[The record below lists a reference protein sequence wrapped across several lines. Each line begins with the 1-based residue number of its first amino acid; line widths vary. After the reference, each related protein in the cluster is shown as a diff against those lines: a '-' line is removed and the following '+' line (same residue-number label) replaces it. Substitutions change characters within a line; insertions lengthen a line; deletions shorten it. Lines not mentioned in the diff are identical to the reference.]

1 MDQKKT
7 VISAPHTSYLILSMP
22 VPLRS
27 CYSTFNLYLFKQIF
41 LNHTVLFVCKKI
53 LHKNCLVVFLSCIPA
68 CLTPVSVFTYSRFC
82 VHLFFMG
89 RPRTPPPSFQVFSQT
104 ILDYTHT
111 LLFFVFYFHYLR
123 PCLWSLFCTWAVLS
137 LTATEPFHIWIPKKH
152 TNFKHKL
159 T

>member
-53 LHKNCLVVFLSCIPA
+53 LHKNCLIGFPSFIPA
-68 CLTPVSVFTYSRFC
+68 CRTPVSVFTYSRFC
-82 VHLFFMG
+82 VHLFFKG
-89 RPRTPPPSFQVFSQT
+89 RPRTPSPSFLVFSQT
-104 ILDYTHT
+104 ILDYTHP
-111 LLFFVFYFHYLR
+111 LLFFVFYFHYLCSR
-123 PCLWSLFCTWAVLS
+123 LS
-137 LTATEPFHIWIPKKH
+137 DLCFVRERRSI
-152 TNFKHKL
+152 
-159 T
+159 